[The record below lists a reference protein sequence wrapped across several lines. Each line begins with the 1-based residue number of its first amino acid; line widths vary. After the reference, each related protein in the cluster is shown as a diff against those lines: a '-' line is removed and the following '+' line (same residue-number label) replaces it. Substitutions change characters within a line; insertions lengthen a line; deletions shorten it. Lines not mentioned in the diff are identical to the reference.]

1 MPLQLITPPSLE
13 PVTLDEAKAHLKV
26 DTPDDDVL
34 IATLITAARARAEW
48 HMGRALVTQSWI
60 LWLDCW
66 PGDGTAEIPLPPLR
80 SVSAVTAYARDNTA
94 TVVDAQRY
102 FIDTASAPGRVV
114 FDCFTAPAFDL
125 RRRNALAIAFD
136 AGYGGAADD
145 VPAPIREAILEIA
158 AELYVNRGDG
168 AEEPA
173 LIAQAMLAPYR
184 IFKL

>member
-26 DTPDDDVL
+26 DTADDDAL

-66 PGDGTAEIPLPPLR
+66 PGDGVAEIALPPLQA
-80 SVSAVTAYARDNTA
+80 VSAVTVYARDNTPS
-94 TVVDAQRY
+94 VVDASRY

-114 FDCFTAPAFDL
+114 FDCFTAPTFDL
-125 RRRNALAIAFD
+125 RRRGAVAIAFD

-145 VPAPIREAILEIA
+145 VPAQIREAILQIA

-168 AEEPA
+168 PEEPA
-173 LIAQAMLAPYR
+173 PIAQAMLAPYR